1 MSMNMLQFS
10 LLGLMLAL
18 GLSCCA
24 PDGATV
30 EEAQYAAK
38 IVGDW
43 QGTVGDM
50 KERIS
55 FQSDGKFVSQVRPT
69 GFISNTL
76 GQGITGTIR
85 GTWAITGNVISL
97 NIDSAENETVVNKA
111 TTSTIESF
119 KQNELVVRS
128 SNGETST
135 FVRAI

>member
-1 MSMNMLQFS
+1 MILR
-10 LLGLMLAL
+10 
-18 GLSCCA
+18 
-24 PDGATV
+24 
-30 EEAQYAAK
+30 AQYPAK

-50 KERIS
+50 KEGIS
-55 FQSDGKFVSQVRPT
+55 FSADGKFVSQVRPQ

-85 GTWAITGNVISL
+85 GTWMIIGNVVSL
-97 NIDSAENETVVNKA
+97 HIDSAENETVLDKT
-111 TTSTIESF
+111 TTSMIESF

>member
-1 MSMNMLQFS
+1 MNLLRVS
-10 LLGLMLAL
+10 LFGLLFAL
-18 GLSCCA
+18 CLSSCA
-24 PDGATV
+24 PDEATIK
-30 EEAQYAAK
+30 EAKYAST

-43 QGTVGDM
+43 QGTVGDNR
-50 KERIS
+50 EGIS
-55 FQSDGKFVSQVRPT
+55 FSADGKFVSQVRPR

-85 GTWAITGNVISL
+85 GTWSINGKIISL
-97 NIDSAENETVVNKA
+97 RIDSAESETVLNKL

-128 SNGETST
+128 SSGETST